1 MAISQSGSYQGDIS
15 RSNSYWVYAL
25 RRDGEGM
32 LYFTKV
38 SSASTETG
46 VDVGIRSDGTQ
57 VPEFGDY
64 ADYVLETTAEKSL
77 FNHPQDKYQQIRFDS
92 RNINYFFNTDGDM
105 IVQYNGT
112 YDYETEGPK

>member
-64 ADYVLETTAEKSL
+64 ADYVLETTAEQ
-77 FNHPQDKYQQIRFDS
+77 FQYQERRLLLRMSQMLRLVD
-92 RNINYFFNTDGDM
+92 
-105 IVQYNGT
+105 
-112 YDYETEGPK
+112 

>member
-1 MAISQSGSYQGDIS
+1 MALSQSGSYQGDIS

-32 LYFTKV
+32 LYLTKV
-38 SSASTETG
+38 SSGSTETG

-64 ADYVLETTAEKSL
+64 EDYVLETTAEKSF
-77 FNHPQDKYQQIRFDS
+77 FNHPQDKYQQFRFDS
-92 RNINYFFNTDGDM
+92 RNLNYFIDDDGYFVLKVTG
-105 IVQYNGT
+105 IHT
-112 YDYETEGPK
+112 YSGPV